1 MVVLMGFDFVQFVA
15 PRTIRDLAWITLVQI
30 IHTRIKDGFVAYC
43 PPGSSKFCDNTVTI
57 MHFCPLV

>member
-1 MVVLMGFDFVQFVA
+1 MGFDFVQFVA

-30 IHTRIKDGFVAYC
+30 IHTRIKDAFFAYC
-43 PPGSSKFCDNTVTI
+43 PPGSGKFCDNTVTI